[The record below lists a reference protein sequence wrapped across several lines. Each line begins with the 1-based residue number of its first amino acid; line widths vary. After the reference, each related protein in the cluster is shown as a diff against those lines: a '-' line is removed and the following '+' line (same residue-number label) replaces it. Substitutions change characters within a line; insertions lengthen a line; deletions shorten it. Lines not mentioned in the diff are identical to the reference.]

1 MSSSDSIFEIREY
14 LDNDGK
20 VSSHDVTDI
29 SKELEY
35 MEKLVNS
42 MQESAP
48 ALNVRK
54 YKHLPTYT

>member
-1 MSSSDSIFEIREY
+1 MSGSDSIFEIREY

-20 VSSHDVTDI
+20 VSSHDITDI

-48 ALNVRK
+48 ALNVRNNRN
-54 YKHLPTYT
+54 LLTYT